1 MNIRQ
6 AAFEPLPASDLF
18 WLELPKT
25 MTISK
30 LIEELEIAK
39 SRYSDA
45 EIHAY
50 NKDGDLKPITAV
62 DLYFTIRGGQ
72 EIERVFVDTAE

>member
-1 MNIRQ
+1 MSS
-6 AAFEPLPASDLF
+6 FSPSFCSPPSVL
-18 WLELPKT
+18 WLQFRGDGDPCDDSP
-25 MTISK
+25 ID
-30 LIEELEIAK
+30 
-39 SRYSDA
+39 DA

-50 NKDGDLKPITAV
+50 NKEGDLKPITAV

>member
-1 MNIRQ
+1 
-6 AAFEPLPASDLF
+6 LF
-18 WLELPKT
+18 WLEPPKT

-39 SRYSDA
+39 SRYRDA

-50 NKDGDLKPITAV
+50 NKDGELKPVTAI
-62 DLYFTIRGGQ
+62 DMYFTIRGAQ